1 MNNSSPKTVDTLIHA
16 QWIIPIR
23 PAKTQLQQHSLAIK
37 DGIIVDLL
45 PTELA
50 KQQYCSAD
58 TQELEQHL
66 LMPGLVNAHGH
77 AAMSLFRGMADDQ
90 ELHTWLQDHIWPAE
104 AQWISDEFVK
114 DGSLLAIAEMLR
126 SGTTCYS
133 DMYFFPDAAA
143 EAVLNSGIRAQFCFP
158 VLDFP
163 SAWGRDA
170 DDYIS
175 KGLAAR
181 DKWQHHQLLDF
192 AFGPH
197 APYTV
202 SDEPF
207 IRIATLAAELDI
219 GIQIHCH
226 ETQQEVDDA
235 LAKDGERP
243 LARLNRLGLL
253 GPSTQLVH
261 MTALNHADI
270 ELVRQS
276 GAHVVHCPASNLKLA
291 SGFCPTHQLM
301 EHNINVALGTDG
313 AASNNN
319 LDLFSEMHTAALLAK
334 AVSGNAA
341 AVSDW
346 QALEMATLAGAKALG
361 LQHKIGSLE
370 AGKQADFIAIDMSNI
385 EQQPIYQPISQM
397 VYTHNASNVQHSW
410 VAGQQVLRNR
420 QPTQINLAR
429 LVQKAQQWRDKIQPT
444 QP

>member
-1 MNNSSPKTVDTLIHA
+1 MNSNSPQTVDSLIHA
-16 QWIIPIR
+16 EWIIPIR
-23 PAKTQLQQHSLAIK
+23 PANTQLKHHSIAIK
-37 DGIIVDLL
+37 DGVIVDLL
-45 PTELA
+45 PTKLA
-50 KQQYCSAD
+50 KQQYCSAN
-58 TQELEQHL
+58 THELAQQL

-90 ELHTWLQDHIWPAE
+90 DLHNWLQNHIWPAE
-104 AQWISDEFVK
+104 AQWVDAEFVK

-143 EAVLNSGIRAQFCFP
+143 EAVQDSGIRAQFCFP
-158 VLDFP
+158 VLDFA
-163 SAWGRDA
+163 STWGSDA

-181 DKWQHHQLLDF
+181 EKWQHQPLLNF

-202 SDEPF
+202 SDQPMS
-207 IRIATLAAELDI
+207 RIAALAAELDI

-226 ETQQEVDDA
+226 ETQQEVTDA
-235 LAKDGERP
+235 INKDGERP

-261 MTALNHADI
+261 MTVLNDADI
-270 ELVRQS
+270 ELVRLS

-291 SGFCPTHQLM
+291 SGFCPTQQLL
-301 EHNINVALGTDG
+301 ELDINVALGTDG

-319 LDLFSEMHTAALLAK
+319 LDLFSEMHIAALLAK
-334 AVSGNAA
+334 ATSGNAA
-341 AVSDW
+341 ALGDW

-361 LQHKIGSLE
+361 LDHKIGSLE
-370 AGKQADFIAIDMSNI
+370 IGKQADLIAIDMSNI
-385 EQQPIYQPISQM
+385 EQQPIYQPISQL
-397 VYTHNASNVQHSW
+397 VYTHSAGNVKHSW
-410 VAGQQVLRNR
+410 IAGTQVLHNR
-420 QPTQINLAR
+420 QPTQINLTQLA
-429 LVQKAQQWRDKIQPT
+429 QKAQQWRDKIQPA
-444 QP
+444 